1 MKYKHKRKLGARIG
15 FVFLILSIIALCLFC
30 FVEMRVRP
38 LVNEAA
44 KSRARIFAAE
54 IINSA
59 VTESLSK
66 SDPLVSVT
74 SGTDGVS
81 SVETNIAAL
90 STLRVSAIK
99 TLTKELSNA
108 DAMSFFVP
116 LGNLSGSTLI
126 AGRGIP
132 IEIKL
137 VPIGDVSADIHT
149 EFIESGINQ
158 TLHKITLRVRVTFN
172 VLTAG
177 SAVKLESA
185 SSVTLAE
192 TVIVGKVPDAYTAIN
207 RFEIDE
213 DEENDLNDYA
223 ATLP

>member
-1 MKYKHKRKLGARIG
+1 MKRRRMSKYICFAVIIFSFAVLCIFTFAELRI
-15 FVFLILSIIALCLFC
+15 
-30 FVEMRVRP
+30 RP

-44 KSRARIFAAE
+44 KSRARTYASE
-54 IINSA
+54 IINLS
-59 VTESLSK
+59 VTDTLSK
-66 SDPLVSVT
+66 SSPLVRVT
-74 SGTDGVS
+74 SGTDGVA
-81 SVETNIAAL
+81 SVETDIAAL
-90 STLRVSAIK
+90 SALRACAIK
-99 TLTKELSNA
+99 ELTDTLSDSGT
-108 DAMSFFVP
+108 MSFSVP

-132 IEIKL
+132 VEIKL
-137 VPIGDVSADIHT
+137 VPIGDVTADVHT

-158 TLHKITLRVRVTFN
+158 TLHKITLRVRVTLN

-177 SAVKLESA
+177 YTVKLEVA
-185 SSVTLAE
+185 SDVTLAE
-192 TVIVGKVPDAYTAIN
+192 TVIVGKVPSAYTAIN